1 MKDLSYLVISHTS
14 YADVLDIYLR
24 QNHKYFSE
32 MPMILAINDAEYVK
46 SKYGDEFKFERILEY
61 DDALPYGA
69 RMKYL
74 LEQLHTPY
82 VLVNQDSNVIVDTP
96 KDDIFNKIVKFMKEI
111 GVHQVRLLDAGI
123 SNVVRNETLFHENQG
138 PYFMSAMTAV
148 WERNALLNMYTQ
160 FHDHVM
166 RCIECEPIQDHVRKL
181 KNYYVSSPNDSIQPE
196 SHCINYH
203 FPTCHVTHLGRW
215 YTRGAANCKYIFEL
229 ASLYNINLDIRGLY

>member
-24 QNHKYFSE
+24 QNREYFSE
-32 MPMILAINDAEYVK
+32 MPMILAINDIEYVK
-46 SKYGDEFKFERILEY
+46 TKYGDEFKFEKLIEY

-74 LEQLHTPY
+74 LEQLDTHY

-96 KDDIFNKIVKFMKEI
+96 KDDIFSKIISFMKENTI
-111 GVHQVRLLDAGI
+111 HQIRLLDAGI
-123 SNVVRNETLFHENQG
+123 SGIIRNETFFHENHG

-148 WERNALLNMYTQ
+148 WDREALLKMYTQ
-160 FHDHVM
+160 FQDHVM
-166 RCIECEPIQDHVRKL
+166 RCIECEPIQEHVKQL
-181 KNYYVSSPNDSIQPE
+181 KNYYVSSPNDIVQPE

-215 YTRGAANCKYIFEL
+215 YTRGAANCKYIYDI
-229 ASLYNINLDIRGLY
+229 ANKYGINLNIRGFY